1 MNKKISVI
9 FLAATLAVASGCNNA
24 QPAAKTTASTSAPAA
39 GYDIREECE
48 FYVDNIL
55 YYDSKLLSSEDGLF
69 NSMFEGDFSGLKKAV
84 EQCRDTLVKIVES
97 DCPCEQIS
105 EQHENMISNADEY
118 ARFLDSMERYAYYLK
133 EGQSRTDFTDEEM
146 IELQELSEIIE
157 DPYKTSAAFQE
168 SRLAAI
174 EAASNYIG

>member
-1 MNKKISVI
+1 MNKKVSVV
-9 FLAATLAVASGCNNA
+9 FLAAMLAVASGCNNA
-24 QPAAKTTASTSAPAA
+24 QSAAKTTASTSAPVA
-39 GYDIREECE
+39 GYNISEECE
-48 FYVDNIL
+48 FYIDNIL
-55 YYDSKLLSSEDGLF
+55 YYDSKLLNSEDGLF
-69 NSMFEGDFSGLKKAV
+69 NSLFEGDFRGLEKAV
-84 EQCRDTLVKIVES
+84 EQCRDTLDKIVES

-118 ARFLDSMERYAYYLK
+118 EGFLNSMDRYAYYLK

-157 DPYKTSAAFQE
+157 DPYKASAAFQE

>member
-1 MNKKISVI
+1 MNKKLSVI
-9 FLAATLAVASGCNNA
+9 FLAAMLAVASGCNNA
-24 QPAAKTTASTSAPAA
+24 QSAAKTTASTSAPAA

-48 FYVDNIL
+48 FYADNIL
-55 YYDSKLLSSEDGLF
+55 YYDSKLLNSEDGLF
-69 NSMFEGDFSGLKKAV
+69 NSLFEGDFSGLGKAV
-84 EQCRDTLVKIVES
+84 DQCRETTEKIIES
-97 DCPCEQIS
+97 ECPCEQVS
-105 EQHENMISNADEY
+105 EQHENMIANADEY
-118 ARFLDSMERYAYYLK
+118 VKFLDSMDRYAYYLK

-157 DPYKTSAAFQE
+157 EPYKTSAAFQE

>member
-1 MNKKISVI
+1 MNKKLSVI
-9 FLAATLAVASGCNNA
+9 FLAAMLVAASGCNNA
-24 QPAAKTTASTSAPAA
+24 QPAAKTTASTSAPVA
-39 GYDIREECE
+39 GYNISEECE

-69 NSMFEGDFSGLKKAV
+69 NSLFEGDFSGLEKAV
-84 EQCRDTLVKIVES
+84 DQCRDTLAKIVES

-118 ARFLDSMERYAYYLK
+118 EGFLDSMERYAYYLK

-146 IELQELSEIIE
+146 IELQEINEIIQ